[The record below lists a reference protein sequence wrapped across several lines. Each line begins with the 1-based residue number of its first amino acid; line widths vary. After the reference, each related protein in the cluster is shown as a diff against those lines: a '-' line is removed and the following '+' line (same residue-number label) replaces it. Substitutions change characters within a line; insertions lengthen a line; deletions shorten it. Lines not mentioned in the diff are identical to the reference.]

1 MYICPLAI
9 CKKAEIMS
17 AANINTYKILNA
29 DVLVIAEASLEKI
42 DSVLNK

>member
-9 CKKAEIMS
+9 LQKAEIMS